1 MAGEKQ
7 FELKVRSF
15 LESVGVYEAGTPK
28 QEMKTTIYGW
38 YFKHWGG
45 GYSKS
50 GIPDLICNVNG
61 FFISAELKASNGRSS
76 DLQKRNTSMINR
88 GKGIGIILYPEG
100 FEEFKK
106 LVMGV
111 IKCNFH
117 IQGLEALKAA
127 NSSTKCII
135 LME

>member
-1 MAGEKQ
+1 MAGEKK

-28 QEMKTTIYGW
+28 QDMKTDIHGW
-38 YFKHWGG
+38 FFKHWGG
-45 GYSKS
+45 GFSKS

-76 DLQKRNTSMINR
+76 DLQKRNTIIIN
-88 GKGIGIILYPEG
+88 KGNGLGMILYPEG
-100 FEEFKK
+100 LEEFKN
-106 LVMGV
+106 LIRGC
-111 IKCNFH
+111 IGCNSH
-117 IQGLEALKAA
+117 IPGLEALKAA
-127 NSSTKCII
+127 NSSSKCII

>member
-1 MAGEKQ
+1 MGGEKK
-7 FELKVRSF
+7 FELKVRDF

-28 QEMKTTIYGW
+28 QDMKVDIKGW
-38 YFKHWGG
+38 FFKHWGG

-61 FFISAELKASNGRSS
+61 FFVSAELKASKGRSS
-76 DLQKRNTSMINR
+76 DLQKRNTSMINK
-88 GKGIGIILYPEG
+88 GNGIGLIIYPEG

-106 LVMGV
+106 IVLGV

-117 IQGLEALKAA
+117 IPGLEALKAA
-127 NSSTKCII
+127 NSSTKCIM
-135 LME
+135 LRE